1 MATSQNLLSV
11 PASACAGTYC
21 PIHHQPASLCDA
33 PELADA
39 LDTLRDL
46 GIDPQLVP
54 DHAFLLDQCG
64 GCDEADWSRETAVVR
79 IGYTASNGARWHTDA
94 CPLCLDAIVRD
105 HRAHATDVRGYIP
118 VPAVLFGPVG
128 AVA

>member
-1 MATSQNLLSV
+1 M

-33 PELADA
+33 PELAEA

-64 GCDEADWSRETAVVR
+64 GCAEADWPRETAVVR

-105 HRAHATDVRGYIP
+105 HRRHASDVRGYIP
-118 VPAVLFGPVG
+118 VAASL
-128 AVA
+128 AVAS